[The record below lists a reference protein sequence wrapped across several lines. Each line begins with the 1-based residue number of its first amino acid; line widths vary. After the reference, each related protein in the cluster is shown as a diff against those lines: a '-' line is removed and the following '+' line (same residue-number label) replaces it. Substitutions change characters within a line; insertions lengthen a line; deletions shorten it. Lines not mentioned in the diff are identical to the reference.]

1 MMHTLV
7 THVIAFL
14 LGSGGGAWAWNKYA
28 AKAASDLAAVKA
40 KL

>member
-1 MMHTLV
+1 MHTLV

-14 LGSGGGAWAWNKYA
+14 VGSGAGAWAWNQYA
-28 AKAASDLAAVKA
+28 AKAASDLAAIKS